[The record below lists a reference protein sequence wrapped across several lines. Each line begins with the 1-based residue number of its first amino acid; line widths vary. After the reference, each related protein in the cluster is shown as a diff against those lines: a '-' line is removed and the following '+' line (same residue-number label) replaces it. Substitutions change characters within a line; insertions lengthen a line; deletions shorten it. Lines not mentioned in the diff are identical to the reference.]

1 MKFLLRNLLIFLT
14 VYIIIHFTIFAFN
27 SGHQINYNIGN
38 FNVSETF
45 SAKDNSYYF
54 NIKEENTRVNF
65 QINENYNKA
74 EKIIKKIY
82 YKEIDGYKCFLPLF
96 KNKNILTDI
105 ICLKNSVIYNAHD
118 LDNSNINDY
127 FKKYGYNKDT
137 YIDNADEISIS
148 NTQKIYKKNMPED
161 NYIAIENYKG
171 LTLFNSKENNIKV
184 FENDVYKKPISIFT
198 DKYYIVADYNSKYT
212 FKNFY
217 VVNIINGD
225 TFSIR
230 SYDEISF
237 DSYIQGSVGGD
248 VYIFDKDS
256 KKQYKISIK
265 YESVEE
271 VGNKDSIK
279 YYNGKW
285 KTISL
290 SEALNE
296 KRFTTYK
303 DIDGYAK
310 VDKINNNYYFYKKEN
325 NKYLVYKAYKQ
336 NKKTKTYLFETTDL
350 NSVTYLKDKVYY
362 RNKNNYYYYSKYG
375 SRKVL
380 TNTELEFNDDISLG
394 VYEK

>member
-1 MKFLLRNLLIFLT
+1 MKFLLRNLLIFLAA
-14 VYIIIHFTIFAFN
+14 YIIIHFAIFAFN

-105 ICLKNSVIYNAHD
+105 ICLKNNIIYNAHD
-118 LDNSNINDY
+118 LNNSNINDY

-171 LTLFNSKENNIKV
+171 LTLFNSKENNIKL

-237 DSYIQGSVGGD
+237 DSYIQGSVGVD

-256 KKQYKISIK
+256 KKQYKISIP
-265 YESVEE
+265 YH
-271 VGNKDSIK
+271 
-279 YYNGKW
+279 
-285 KTISL
+285 
-290 SEALNE
+290 
-296 KRFTTYK
+296 
-303 DIDGYAK
+303 
-310 VDKINNNYYFYKKEN
+310 
-325 NKYLVYKAYKQ
+325 
-336 NKKTKTYLFETTDL
+336 
-350 NSVTYLKDKVYY
+350 
-362 RNKNNYYYYSKYG
+362 
-375 SRKVL
+375 
-380 TNTELEFNDDISLG
+380 
-394 VYEK
+394 